1 MGEAIDD
8 ELGDAEKQENPVR
21 KRQRSPLAFPYS
33 DLQRAIDLCDKL
45 ASIGGKGPVELTQL
59 AAALNQTADGGT
71 FRGRI
76 GAARMFGLIEYGGD
90 TAQLADLGEDIL
102 DPHKAQAAKSDA
114 FLRVPLYA
122 KLYEEYQGYALPQAA
137 AIQRKMELLGL
148 PKKQVER
155 ARQVFAASV
164 ETAGFINNH
173 GRFVKPVVSA
183 RADPNGPGADAG
195 KAAPPDDREPAEKS
209 GRGGDGGSGGMDH
222 PLIKGLL
229 VTLPRP
235 GGPWGAEGRKAWL
248 KMAAS
253 IFDMIYKKGETE
265 ATADNQEEI
274 DVDKLIGGDEN
285 GD

>member
-1 MGEAIDD
+1 MGDTIE
-8 ELGDAEKQENPVR
+8 EQPSDALQQENLAR
-21 KRQRSPLAFPYS
+21 KRQRTPLAFPYS
-33 DLQRAIDLCDKL
+33 DLQRAIELCDKL

-59 AAALNQTADGGT
+59 AAALNQTANGGT

-76 GAARMFGLIEYGGD
+76 GAARMFGLVEYGNE
-90 TAQLADLGEDIL
+90 TARLTDSGEAVL
-102 DPHKAQAAKSDA
+102 DPMKAESAKIDA
-114 FLRVPLYA
+114 FLKVPLYA

-164 ETAGFINNH
+164 ETAGFINSN
-173 GRFVKPVVSA
+173 GRFIKPVVAA
-183 RADPNGPGADAG
+183 RADPSGQRGDLSKHTPLDEELGDKSKQGGGGGGGGG
-195 KAAPPDDREPAEKS
+195 K
-209 GRGGDGGSGGMDH
+209 DH
-222 PLIKGLL
+222 PLIAGLL
-229 VTLPRP
+229 LTLPQP
-235 GGPWGAEGRKAWL
+235 GGEWEIAGRKAWL

-253 IFDMIYKKGETE
+253 IFDNLYKKPPS
-265 ATADNQEEI
+265 TADNQEEI